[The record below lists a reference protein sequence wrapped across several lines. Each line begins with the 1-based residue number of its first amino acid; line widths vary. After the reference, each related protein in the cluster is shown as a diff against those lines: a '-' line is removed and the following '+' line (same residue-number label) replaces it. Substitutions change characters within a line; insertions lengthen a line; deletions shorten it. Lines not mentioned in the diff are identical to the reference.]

1 MARVRQVLLLL
12 DEGSRLFTITQR
24 DDLFRFGHDFPFHPL
39 NRDGGLALSYVV
51 DIGHYYAP
59 RWRSLFAERARA
71 VWDEGGEV
79 WVTTRL
85 LAARPQP
92 GWDWVEGGDPRVS
105 WRDLHVFFAAL
116 EWGERAGG
124 EDGFLHLPRSRGNDE
139 LLNKLARE
147 RSP

>member
-1 MARVRQVLLLL
+1 M
-12 DEGSRLFTITQR
+12 
-24 DDLFRFGHDFPFHPL
+24 
-39 NRDGGLALSYVV
+39 GGLALSYVV

-105 WRDLHVFFAAL
+105 WRDLHVFYAAL

-124 EDGFLHLPRSRGNDE
+124 EDGFLHLPRSRGNEE